1 MKRANPSSNRLSM
14 PLVVITVLVIML
26 LTTSGCA
33 QGVEAKVVHSDLMR
47 ESSPQVNPA
56 ELQEVVAGNSDFAFR
71 LYQELRTNEGN
82 LFYSPYSISAALAMA
97 FAGARGDTEQEM
109 IETLAFSLPQDRLH
123 PAFNALDLELVSRAE
138 PIKTYDGEQEG
149 PELIV
154 ANSIW
159 GQINHPFLPDY
170 LDMLALN
177 YGAGMQMV
185 DYVNNSKDARRMIN
199 AWVSDQTERRI
210 KDLVPPGALN
220 ALTRLVLA
228 NAIYFN
234 ADWESPFERHQTKR
248 RTFHLLDGTHVSV
261 PMMYQAEIFR
271 YTKGEGFQLLE
282 LPYVKG
288 EIVMDIL
295 LPDHGQFRAVESS
308 LNASQVSEILRKLDY
323 QGMFLTMPKF
333 NFNSSFSLSD
343 VLVRMGMP
351 SAFSS
356 AADFSGMDGARNL
369 EISEVLHK
377 AFVSVDEDGTE
388 AAAASAVFAQVVSGM
403 GPGIEV
409 NVDRPFIFWI
419 RDLPTGTILFAGR
432 VLNPTQ

>member
-1 MKRANPSSNRLSM
+1 
-14 PLVVITVLVIML
+14 
-26 LTTSGCA
+26 
-33 QGVEAKVVHSDLMR
+33 
-47 ESSPQVNPA
+47 
-56 ELQEVVAGNSDFAFR
+56 
-71 LYQELRTNEGN
+71 
-82 LFYSPYSISAALAMA
+82 
-97 FAGARGDTEQEM
+97 
-109 IETLAFSLPQDRLH
+109 
-123 PAFNALDLELVSRAE
+123 
-138 PIKTYDGEQEG
+138 
-149 PELIV
+149 
-154 ANSIW
+154 
-159 GQINHPFLPDY
+159 
-170 LDMLALN
+170 
-177 YGAGMQMV
+177 
-185 DYVNNSKDARRMIN
+185 
-199 AWVSDQTERRI
+199 
-210 KDLVPPGALN
+210 
-220 ALTRLVLA
+220 
-228 NAIYFN
+228 
-234 ADWESPFERHQTKR
+234 
-248 RTFHLLDGTHVSV
+248 
-261 PMMYQAEIFR
+261 MMYQAEIFR

-419 RDLPTGTILFAGR
+419 RDLPTGTILFVGR